1 MIKTILKLTPFFQEK
16 IWGGNRLHTNFNYDI
31 PSDKTGE
38 CWAISGHPGGDCAIQ
53 NPEFPNETLASL
65 WKTHP
70 DLFGNVS
77 GDIYPLLV
85 KIIDAKDDLSIQVH
99 PDDAYAKEYENGSL
113 GKTECWYI
121 LDCDPGTTIVIGHHA
136 KSKEEMKRMIE
147 ENRWS
152 ELIREVPIQKGDFF
166 QINPGCVHAIKGGT
180 LILETQQSSD
190 VTYRFYDYGRLE
202 NGKPRPL
209 HIKQSLDVTT
219 IPFEE
224 NTVAPEI
231 STLDDATITRLVTC
245 KYYSVCRVE
254 LNGTASFN
262 WNQPFVNVSILS
274 GEGTMDG
281 QPVKKGDHLV
291 ITANYGEMKME
302 GNLEFMY
309 SHIKDLCNIDSRI
322 EIERT
327 IEKPAIL

>member
-1 MIKTILKLTPFFQEK
+1 MSKTILKLVPVFQEK
-16 IWGGNRLHTNFNYDI
+16 IWGGNRLQTNYSYAI

-38 CWAISGHPGGDCAIQ
+38 CWAISGHPGGDCSIE
-53 NPEFPNETLASL
+53 NPEFANETLASL
-65 WKTHP
+65 WKNKP
-70 DLFGNVS
+70 SLFGNVS
-77 GDIYPLLV
+77 GDIYPLLI

-99 PDDAYAKEYENGSL
+99 PDDTYANEFENGSL

-136 KSKEEMKRMIE
+136 KTKDEMKQMIE
-147 ENRWS
+147 ENRWD

-219 IPFEE
+219 IPFEA
-224 NTVAPEI
+224 NTVAPEV
-231 STLDDATITRLVTC
+231 TTQDDATITKLVTC
-245 KYYSVCRVE
+245 KYYTVCRVE
-254 LNGTASFN
+254 LNGATHFT
-262 WNQPFVNVSILS
+262 WNEPFVNVSILS

-291 ITANYGEMKME
+291 ITADYGDMNIE
-302 GNLEFMY
+302 GNLEFIY
-309 SHIKDLCNIDSRI
+309 SHI
-322 EIERT
+322 
-327 IEKPAIL
+327 